1 MTTDQFFWVLARV
14 AGLSSY
20 AALAVALVTGIALRT
35 AVLDWL
41 GSNRALRALHE
52 YTTVLWIPL
61 AGLHLLSLLLDT
73 TARLGLLDLVIP
85 FHSTYGTLAIGLG
98 ALSVDVL
105 LLVTV
110 TAFLKRR
117 MNKDVWVWLHRLA
130 YVAFA
135 LIFFHAVLSGTDF
148 SDPIVSAIS
157 WAAAAMLLVLARS
170 SCADCR
176 RATFKYAPSPPRL
189 KARNR
194 CLRRRHGLARIGTS
208 SGRMAPEP
216 LAASFRN

>member
-61 AGLHLLSLLLDT
+61 AALHLASLLLDK
-73 TARLGLLDLVIP
+73 TARIGWLDLVIP
-85 FHSTYGTLAIGLG
+85 FHSSYASLAIGLG
-98 ALSVDVL
+98 ALSLDVL

-110 TAFLKRR
+110 SAFLKRR
-117 MNKDVWVWLHRLA
+117 MNKNLWLWMHRLA

-135 LIFFHAVLSGTDF
+135 MIFLHAVLSGTDF
-148 SDPIVSAIS
+148 SDPIVSAIT
-157 WAAAAMLLVLARS
+157 WAAAAMLVFLALV
-170 SCADCR
+170 
-176 RATFKYAPSPPRL
+176 RAIWGRL
-189 KARNR
+189 PA
-194 CLRRRHGLARIGTS
+194 
-208 SGRMAPEP
+208 
-216 LAASFRN
+216 

>member
-20 AALAVALVTGIALRT
+20 AALAVAFVTGIALRT

-41 GSNRALRALHE
+41 GRNRALRALHE

-73 TARLGLLDLVIP
+73 TARIGLLDLVVP
-85 FHSTYGTLAIGLG
+85 FHSSYGTLPIGLG
-98 ALSVDVL
+98 AISLDVL

-117 MNKDVWVWLHRLA
+117 MNKDLWLWLHRLA

-135 LIFFHAVLSGTDF
+135 LIFLHAVLSGTDF
-148 SDPIVSAIS
+148 SDPIVSAVT
-157 WAAAAMLLVLARS
+157 WAAAAMLLLLALT
-170 SCADCR
+170 
-176 RATFKYAPSPPRL
+176 RAIWGRL
-189 KARNR
+189 PA
-194 CLRRRHGLARIGTS
+194 
-208 SGRMAPEP
+208 
-216 LAASFRN
+216 

>member
-1 MTTDQFFWVLARV
+1 MTTDQFLWVLARV

-35 AVLDWL
+35 ALLDWL
-41 GSNRALRALHE
+41 GSNRSLRALHE

-61 AGLHLLSLLLDT
+61 AGLHLVSLLLDK
-73 TARLGLLDLVIP
+73 TARIGLLDLVIP
-85 FHSTYGTLAIGLG
+85 FHSSYASLAIGLG

-117 MNKDVWVWLHRLA
+117 MNKELWLWMHRLA

-135 LIFFHAVLSGTDF
+135 LIFLHAVLSGTDF
-148 SDPIVSAIS
+148 SDPVVSAIT
-157 WAAAAMLLVLARS
+157 WAAAAMLLFLALV
-170 SCADCR
+170 
-176 RATFKYAPSPPRL
+176 RAIWGRL
-189 KARNR
+189 PA
-194 CLRRRHGLARIGTS
+194 
-208 SGRMAPEP
+208 
-216 LAASFRN
+216 